1 MEWYWILLIVLGS
14 IVVFTFIAIL
24 LYKPLFKRIADIVGS
39 FCAIL
44 IFLLPMLII
53 AICIKADSKGPVLF
67 KQKRL
72 GKNKKPFTILKF
84 RTMCVGAYE
93 KGGIATS
100 ESDSRI
106 TKVGKF
112 LRRTSLDEI
121 PQLFNIFIG
130 KMAIVGPRP
139 VLDWEYDEF
148 ACEEFENRFKVRP
161 GLFCTVDSVARNA
174 DRDIQFK
181 MDAEYAT
188 NYKFTVDFKAFLG
201 VLKTVFS
208 GKDVYRDEKNEYTKK
223 DR

>member
-14 IVVFTFIAIL
+14 IFLFVCIAIL
-24 LYKPLFKRIADIVGS
+24 LYKPIFKRIADIVGS
-39 FCAIL
+39 LCGIL
-44 IFLLPMLII
+44 VLLLPMFII
-53 AICIKADSKGPVLF
+53 AICIKADSKGPVFF

-72 GKNKKPFTILKF
+72 GKNKKIFTIIKF
-84 RTMCVGAYE
+84 RTMCDGAYE

-121 PQLFNIFIG
+121 PQLFNIFVG

-148 ACEEFENRFKVRP
+148 ASEDFENRFSVRP

-181 MDAEYAT
+181 MDAEYA
-188 NYKFTVDFKAFLG
+188 KKISFFVDFKAFIG
-201 VLKTVFS
+201 VLKTVFT